1 MSILIPKV
9 LLVCALSIA
18 ALKAWSAPGP
28 EDIIPRPVSF
38 TSTGNTYRFREDGK
52 DIKVNLG
59 DKAFNRE
66 LHSLSLPSFALDE
79 AYRLTVGKDG
89 IRIAA
94 LSQKGVLRA
103 RQSLSY
109 MEALSDDGTIRQCSI
124 TDYPRFAHRGLMLDI
139 SRNFRSKD
147 FILKQLDAMARVKLN
162 SLHLHLTDSAGWR
175 IEIDSYPE
183 LCNYAAWRSA
193 DKFTEWKDGSYAQKG
208 SDGAYGGYLTKEDAK
223 EIVAYA
229 EKRGISIIPE
239 IEMPG
244 HCSEVTAAYP
254 ELSCWHKDGNGELVQ
269 TPTPDVCPSNEKTY
283 EFFCK
288 VLDEVI
294 EIFPSR
300 LIHIGGDEASRRA
313 WAECPSCQALMRK
326 EGMTD
331 IAELQSYMTKRME
344 KHLLSRGRVLLGWDE
359 IMEGGLAPE
368 ATVMSWRG
376 TQAGAEAMAEG
387 HDVIMCPMSNCYLDY
402 PQDEPSR
409 VPPAFG
415 SYQPLKNVYKFNPQ
429 PDTVDEAMLPHLLGV
444 QGNLWTEYVPTD
456 EHAEFQL
463 YPRAFAIA
471 EIGWTP
477 QEEKDY
483 DNFRARALDLL
494 DVLRADGYHPFNLAD
509 EFGDRPEAV
518 HPAVH
523 LALGCPVK
531 YIIPYNSKYPADG
544 KASLTDGT
552 RGGYSYYDAVW
563 QGFLSDIDV
572 VIDLGEV
579 KDIHFI
585 GASFMSQIGVNIALP
600 EKTEAWVSEDGE
612 NFTPLCSTFRE
623 LPDAAQTGQSFVLY
637 GEVVNAK
644 GRFVRYKAFRSGKPR
659 HDWLFT
665 DEILVN

>member
-1 MSILIPKV
+1 MDKV
-9 LLVCALSIA
+9 ITKALLVFALSVA
-18 ALKAWSAPGP
+18 ALQAWSAPGP

-38 TSTGNTYRFREDGK
+38 TSDGSTYRFRKDGK
-52 DIKVNLG
+52 DISVKSG
-59 DKAFNRE
+59 DKALRRE
-66 LHSLSLPSFALDE
+66 LSSLSLPDFAMDE

-103 RQSLSY
+103 RQSLCY
-109 MEALSDDGTIRQCSI
+109 MEALSEDGTIRQCTI
-124 TDYPRFAHRGLMLDI
+124 TDYPRFSHRGLMLDI
-139 SRNFRSKD
+139 SRNFRPKD
-147 FILKQLDAMARVKLN
+147 FILKQLDAMSRVKLN
-162 SLHLHLTDSAGWR
+162 SLHLHLTDGAGWR

-183 LCNYAAWRSA
+183 LCDYAAWRTA
-193 DKFTEWKDGSYAQKG
+193 DKFTEWRGGGYARKG
-208 SDGAYGGYLTKEDAK
+208 SESAFGGYLTKEEAK

-229 EKRGISIIPE
+229 DNLGINIIPE

-254 ELSCWHKDGNGELVQ
+254 ELSCWHKDGNGNLVQ

-283 EFFCK
+283 EFFEK

-313 WAECPSCQALMRK
+313 WRDCPSCQALMQK

-331 IAELQSYMTKRME
+331 IAELQSYMTKRIE
-344 KHLLSRGRVLLGWDE
+344 KHILSRGRVLLGWDE

-376 TQAGAEAMAEG
+376 TDAGAEAMAAG

-477 QEEKDY
+477 QEEKDFE
-483 DNFRARALDLL
+483 NFRERALDLV
-494 DVLRADGYHPFNLAD
+494 DVLRADGYHPFDLAN

-518 HPAVH
+518 NPASH

-531 YIIPYNSKYPADG
+531 YNIPYSSKYQAARE
-544 KASLTDGT
+544 ASLTDGV

-563 QGFLSDIDV
+563 QGFLSDIDII
-572 VIDLGEV
+572 IDLGKV
-579 KDIHFI
+579 QDIHFI

-612 NFTPLCSTFRE
+612 NFTLICSSFRE

-637 GEVVNAK
+637 GEVVN
-644 GRFVRYKAFRSGKPR
+644 GRGRYVRYKAFRSGKPR

-665 DEILVN
+665 DEVLIN